1 MIVRLR
7 FRQGGGDAAVA
18 LIETQIPPL
27 DDAHALHCEAPAG
40 ALIRIDGIA
49 RGAFDRE
56 HSSVEVEACDR
67 ERTVLLE
74 VERRS
79 LPTNGLPAG
88 PGLKWNWM
96 LRHAAPAPPDHAT
109 LGPTAKPARLPES
122 ADPLRLWGH
131 SHLDVAWLW
140 SFDATRRKAMRTFAT
155 AVALLERDETFVFAQ
170 SQPQLYE
177 YVREADGE
185 LYARVRE
192 LAVRGRFDADIA
204 AMWVE
209 PDCNIPSGES
219 LLRQL
224 LFANRYC
231 REHFATTPSIAW
243 LPDTFGF
250 ARTLPT
256 LLAHAGIAYFATTK
270 LFWNDTTEFPLR
282 QFRWRGPD
290 GSEVV
295 AASLRGMDGGFAP
308 WRVAAARDRNEP
320 LVVGYGDGGG
330 GPTSKELHE
339 APAVGGWERPR
350 VWFERLSAQREQLA
364 VHDDELY
371 LEYHRGVF
379 TTHRDVKAANARL
392 ERRLGEIET
401 AAAWGVALGVPQAA
415 IDRVTA
421 ATNAVWEIALRNQF
435 HDVLPGTSIPDVYV
449 DARAD
454 YAGAETLLDSAE
466 TAMRAMLP
474 RGGPTLEP
482 TICAPRRDGSNY
494 VFEHASLSATVTPA
508 GALFDAHV
516 AGGRNVVRRANVP
529 TIYTDRPRKWEAW
542 NVDAGYWNS
551 ARPLEAR
558 DAAMVDGAL
567 EIRLDAGRSSHATM
581 RVSLH
586 EGDPFV
592 RVEMAIDWH
601 ERRRLL
607 RVEHDLDVS
616 AGEAVYGAPHG
627 VVRRS
632 TRFETPAERARF
644 EVPGQRFAYV
654 CDEGGD
660 GFASFALDTYGW
672 SGRMEK
678 NESMLLGHSLL
689 RGTAWPDPGADLGEH
704 VLTWAVA
711 PTRNATLGGL
721 EAAWRR
727 FARLSGVPLF
737 DSSDE
742 SIVVEACKPAEDG
755 NGVVVRVR
763 ECDGIPRQMR
773 LRCGARMR
781 EAIAVDAVE
790 RPLGESAAIDGEAIV
805 GAIGAYALRSF
816 RVRFR

>member
-1 MIVRLR
+1 VTSRLR
-7 FRQGGGDAAVA
+7 LVDAGGDTAVA
-18 LIETQIPPL
+18 LLETRLPPL
-27 DDAHALHCEAPAG
+27 EDACALHCEAPAG

-56 HSSVEVEACDR
+56 HSSLDLEACDR
-67 ERTVLLE
+67 ERALLLE

-88 PGLKWNWM
+88 PGLKWSWM
-96 LRHAAPAPPDHAT
+96 LGHAAPAPPEHAT
-109 LGPTAKPARLPES
+109 LGPAAEAARPPES
-122 ADPLRLWGH
+122 TDPLRLWGH

-170 SQPQLYE
+170 SQPQLYD
-177 YVREADGE
+177 YVREGDGE
-185 LYARVRE
+185 LFARVRE
-192 LAVRGRFDADIA
+192 LAVRGRFDPDIA

-231 REHFATTPSIAW
+231 REHFATMPSIAW

-256 LLAHAGIAYFATTK
+256 LLAHAGIPYFATTK
-270 LFWNDTTEFPLR
+270 LYWNDTTEFPLR

-308 WRVAAARDRNEP
+308 WRVAAAHERNEP

-339 APAVGGWERPR
+339 APAAGRWERPR
-350 VWFERLSAQREQLA
+350 VWFERLAAQREQLP

-401 AAAWGVALGVPQAA
+401 AAAWCVALGVPKAA
-415 IDRVTA
+415 IERVTA
-421 ATNAVWEIALRNQF
+421 ATNAVWEVALRNQF
-435 HDVLPGTSIPDVYV
+435 HDVLPGTSIAEVYV
-449 DARAD
+449 DARTGYAD
-454 YAGAETLLDSAE
+454 AETLLDSAE
-466 TAMRAMLP
+466 TALRAMLP
-474 RGGPTLEP
+474 RARPALDP
-482 TICAPRRDGSNY
+482 RICAPQFDGSNY

-508 GALFDAHV
+508 GALVDAHV
-516 AGGRNVVRRANVP
+516 AGGRNVVRHANVP
-529 TIYTDRPRKWEAW
+529 TLYRDRPRKWEAW

-551 ARPLEAR
+551 AQPLKAREA
-558 DAAMVDGAL
+558 AIVDGAL

-581 RVSLH
+581 LVSLH
-586 EGDPFV
+586 AGDPFV
-592 RVEMAIDWH
+592 RIEMAIDWH

-607 RVEHDLDVS
+607 RVEHDLHI
-616 AGEAVYGAPHG
+616 AALEAVYGAPHG

-644 EVPGQRFAYV
+644 EVPGQRFAYM
-654 CDEGGD
+654 CDQRGD

-672 SGRMEK
+672 SGRMGK
-678 NESMLLGHSLL
+678 DDGMLLGHSLL

-704 VLTWAVA
+704 TLAWAVA

-737 DSSDE
+737 DSGDE

-755 NGVVVRVR
+755 DGVVVRVR
-763 ECDGIPRQMR
+763 ECDGDPRGML

-781 EAIAVDAVE
+781 EAVSVDALE
-790 RPLGESAAIDGEAIV
+790 RPLDEIATIDGEAIV
-805 GAIGAYALRSF
+805 ASIGPYALRSF